1 MPSFLP
7 CCCWW
12 QLCLQ
17 SWAPGQK
24 LPLSSCPALKAGPSH
39 ELRREKLP
47 VQGFPDANL
56 LSSLSVSKADCYV
69 ALDLPTASPVTSR
82 TQVVYNS
89 SDPEWNETFE
99 YKIHSAVKVR
109 WVSLTW
115 SCLDYSI
122 PSAVEGS

>member
-1 MPSFLP
+1 LA
-7 CCCWW
+7 
-12 QLCLQ
+12 
-17 SWAPGQK
+17 SWV
-24 LPLSSCPALKAGPSH
+24 AGEWHH

-99 YKIHSAVKVR
+99 YKIHRLLR
-109 WVSLTW
+109 WW
-115 SCLDYSI
+115 QHR
-122 PSAVEGS
+122 